1 MVVACP
7 PPFSVRTFM
16 SVHTRS
22 GVLSN
27 SARVLAFAA
36 PPPLAD
42 AAMDVLRQRLD
53 VSLSEHSGSK
63 HTCFAGDM
71 FRHRP
76 PFEEILN
83 FKGWAEKRQE
93 DITKLMGRKVC
104 PVDWLSFYIDC
115 EGVWMLATSK
125 SEQSVNNMRQ
135 ALSTILVALPKD
147 QRRTVEDSVRP
158 LDELDADRFGRWN
171 NVEDLRPK
179 VRPRQCKPDL
189 LGTKNLTRNNLTA
202 PRPGDDAQ
210 LSIEPPKRARTLA
223 EFLEQNDWTEE
234 EESEEE
240 GGGGDA
246 TSPQALTLNGSAT
259 MNWEAALA
267 VWTDPS
273 QSMSSRSI
281 WTPWTTWVVRAQTQA
296 TIVIASAGIAPKL
309 TYIRCHRE
317 GRRHQLLVQKL
328 REEYAA
334 PGMPQAVQMAAQL
347 ARNGALPGHGGPR
360 GRKSEFLRRCVDAVK
375 EIKPSAETDITR
387 LPEAGQAAIRRALGQ
402 EEVPYD
408 GCLTESCLDEET
420 TWDTR
425 DLSMPGEKPMPFS
438 RCSRCGRPQSF
449 GRKIRDL
456 NGMMRPT
463 LKRERALLLPQALPY
478 VKRLPMSWKEGAAAV
493 DAEEARAE
501 KRERRD

>member
-1 MVVACP
+1 
-7 PPFSVRTFM
+7 
-16 SVHTRS
+16 
-22 GVLSN
+22 
-27 SARVLAFAA
+27 
-36 PPPLAD
+36 
-42 AAMDVLRQRLD
+42 
-53 VSLSEHSGSK
+53 
-63 HTCFAGDM
+63 
-71 FRHRP
+71 
-76 PFEEILN
+76 
-83 FKGWAEKRQE
+83 
-93 DITKLMGRKVC
+93 
-104 PVDWLSFYIDC
+104 
-115 EGVWMLATSK
+115 MLATSK

-147 QRRTVEDSVRP
+147 QRRTVEDSLRP
-158 LDELDADRFGRWN
+158 LDKLDADRFARWK

-210 LSIEPPKRARTLA
+210 LSIEPPKRAPTLA

-259 MNWEAALA
+259 VDWEAALA
-267 VWTDPS
+267 VWTDPA

-281 WTPWTTWVVRAQTQA
+281 GTPWTTWVVRAQTQA

-317 GRRHQLLVQKL
+317 GRRRQLLVQKL

-334 PGMPQAVQMAAQL
+334 PSMPQAVQMAAQL

-375 EIKPSAETDITR
+375 AIKPSAETDITR

-408 GCLTESCLDEET
+408 GCLAESCLDEET

-425 DLSMPGEKPMPFS
+425 DFSMPGQKPMHLS
-438 RCSRCGRPQSF
+438 RCSRCGHAQCF
-449 GRKIRDL
+449 GRRFHSSMGLMQI
-456 NGMMRPT
+456 MMKWEETESHSVRPG
-463 LKRERALLLPQALPY
+463 KRA
-478 VKRLPMSWKEGAAAV
+478 RLQ
-493 DAEEARAE
+493 
-501 KRERRD
+501 